1 MSPEREPMEND
12 SNSRTAEE
20 LEQQTVDVYVERALH
35 GPVFRMSYEH
45 THTYCEIFYLKSGTC
60 TYTVNQGQWHL
71 EAGDLFIV
79 AAGDPHST
87 RYEGKTSCERI
98 IVFCKSDVLAGMM
111 RGDPTEVQQALERS
125 CKVILNAETRT
136 MVEALLDQMLLEND
150 LPRKYSEQVLE
161 LESLHLVL
169 LLLRNGIFSHE
180 TMSPKEGYSA
190 DIERALKYIA
200 LNYQQPLTLEEVA
213 GYCNLSPTYFSRK
226 FRLITGQTFKEH
238 VNYIRL
244 RQATQMLLMTDNSI
258 SQELVERH
266 HDLQKLCKELDPT
279 RSTTIAHVSHTP
291 TDGPMHHITDLES
304 YNHYFGWYGGKIEDN
319 GPWLDKFH
327 AEHPDIC
334 LGVSEYGC
342 EGIINWHSSTP
353 QCKDYTEEYQ
363 AVYHEYMAQAFEDR
377 PWIWASH
384 VWNMFDFGCAAR
396 NEGGVA
402 GRNNKGLV
410 TIDRKTRKDS
420 FYLYQAYWTK
430 DPMVHINGRRYA
442 QRAGETT
449 EVKVYSNQDCV
460 TLYLNGKEVG
470 TQQAYRVFHFTVA
483 LAEGFNTL
491 LAVAG
496 SAKDSIT
503 LEKVEKEPACY
514 TLPEFNERQ
523 EGVAN
528 WFKQMG
534 SLDLESPMEFPE
546 GYYNIKDSM
555 AELAKNEEA
564 FAIVA
569 KAVKLV
575 TNFDLKPGQ
584 GMWSMMSGMSPE
596 HMSGMISTDLLG
608 DKFLPSLNA
617 QLIKIKK

>member
-1 MSPEREPMEND
+1 MLCFRFFVVIIVEMELETFKITVLPLREKLINISWRMMEDRSDAEDIVQETFLKLWQIREKLDGYNSVEALAVQVAKNLALDKLKQHRPEGTDIALLSLD
-12 SNSRTAEE
+12 SGTRNPAEE

-258 SQELVERH
+258 TKIAMLCGFGSSNYFK
-266 HDLQKLCKELDPT
+266 DLFRAST
-279 RSTTIAHVSHTP
+279 GRSPREYRKHSGLPIHPH
-291 TDGPMHHITDLES
+291 LR
-304 YNHYFGWYGGKIEDN
+304 DN
-319 GPWLDKFH
+319 G
-327 AEHPDIC
+327 
-334 LGVSEYGC
+334 
-342 EGIINWHSSTP
+342 
-353 QCKDYTEEYQ
+353 
-363 AVYHEYMAQAFEDR
+363 
-377 PWIWASH
+377 
-384 VWNMFDFGCAAR
+384 
-396 NEGGVA
+396 
-402 GRNNKGLV
+402 
-410 TIDRKTRKDS
+410 
-420 FYLYQAYWTK
+420 
-430 DPMVHINGRRYA
+430 
-442 QRAGETT
+442 
-449 EVKVYSNQDCV
+449 
-460 TLYLNGKEVG
+460 
-470 TQQAYRVFHFTVA
+470 
-483 LAEGFNTL
+483 
-491 LAVAG
+491 
-496 SAKDSIT
+496 
-503 LEKVEKEPACY
+503 
-514 TLPEFNERQ
+514 
-523 EGVAN
+523 
-528 WFKQMG
+528 
-534 SLDLESPMEFPE
+534 
-546 GYYNIKDSM
+546 
-555 AELAKNEEA
+555 
-564 FAIVA
+564 
-569 KAVKLV
+569 
-575 TNFDLKPGQ
+575 
-584 GMWSMMSGMSPE
+584 
-596 HMSGMISTDLLG
+596 
-608 DKFLPSLNA
+608 
-617 QLIKIKK
+617 

>member
-1 MSPEREPMEND
+1 MRPEREPMEND

-35 GPVFRMSYEH
+35 GPVFRMSYKH

-98 IVFCKSDVLAGMM
+98 IVFCKADVLAGMM

-258 SQELVERH
+258 TKIAMLCGFGSSNYFK
-266 HDLQKLCKELDPT
+266 DLFRAST
-279 RSTTIAHVSHTP
+279 GRSPREYRKHSGLPIHPH
-291 TDGPMHHITDLES
+291 LR
-304 YNHYFGWYGGKIEDN
+304 DN
-319 GPWLDKFH
+319 G
-327 AEHPDIC
+327 
-334 LGVSEYGC
+334 
-342 EGIINWHSSTP
+342 
-353 QCKDYTEEYQ
+353 
-363 AVYHEYMAQAFEDR
+363 
-377 PWIWASH
+377 
-384 VWNMFDFGCAAR
+384 
-396 NEGGVA
+396 
-402 GRNNKGLV
+402 
-410 TIDRKTRKDS
+410 
-420 FYLYQAYWTK
+420 
-430 DPMVHINGRRYA
+430 
-442 QRAGETT
+442 
-449 EVKVYSNQDCV
+449 
-460 TLYLNGKEVG
+460 
-470 TQQAYRVFHFTVA
+470 
-483 LAEGFNTL
+483 
-491 LAVAG
+491 
-496 SAKDSIT
+496 
-503 LEKVEKEPACY
+503 
-514 TLPEFNERQ
+514 
-523 EGVAN
+523 
-528 WFKQMG
+528 
-534 SLDLESPMEFPE
+534 
-546 GYYNIKDSM
+546 
-555 AELAKNEEA
+555 
-564 FAIVA
+564 
-569 KAVKLV
+569 
-575 TNFDLKPGQ
+575 
-584 GMWSMMSGMSPE
+584 
-596 HMSGMISTDLLG
+596 
-608 DKFLPSLNA
+608 
-617 QLIKIKK
+617 

>member
-1 MSPEREPMEND
+1 MIQKGRKFFPAFFIFSGFPMLCFRFFVVIIAEMELETFKITVLPLREKLINISWRMIEDRSDAEDIVQETFLKLWQIREKLDGYNSVEALAVQVAKNLALDKLKQHRPEGTDIALLSLD
-12 SNSRTAEE
+12 SGTRNPAEE

-258 SQELVERH
+258 TKIAMLCGFGSSNYFK
-266 HDLQKLCKELDPT
+266 DLFRAST
-279 RSTTIAHVSHTP
+279 GRSPREYRKHSGLPIHPH
-291 TDGPMHHITDLES
+291 LR
-304 YNHYFGWYGGKIEDN
+304 DN
-319 GPWLDKFH
+319 G
-327 AEHPDIC
+327 
-334 LGVSEYGC
+334 
-342 EGIINWHSSTP
+342 
-353 QCKDYTEEYQ
+353 
-363 AVYHEYMAQAFEDR
+363 
-377 PWIWASH
+377 
-384 VWNMFDFGCAAR
+384 
-396 NEGGVA
+396 
-402 GRNNKGLV
+402 
-410 TIDRKTRKDS
+410 
-420 FYLYQAYWTK
+420 
-430 DPMVHINGRRYA
+430 
-442 QRAGETT
+442 
-449 EVKVYSNQDCV
+449 
-460 TLYLNGKEVG
+460 
-470 TQQAYRVFHFTVA
+470 
-483 LAEGFNTL
+483 
-491 LAVAG
+491 
-496 SAKDSIT
+496 
-503 LEKVEKEPACY
+503 
-514 TLPEFNERQ
+514 
-523 EGVAN
+523 
-528 WFKQMG
+528 
-534 SLDLESPMEFPE
+534 
-546 GYYNIKDSM
+546 
-555 AELAKNEEA
+555 
-564 FAIVA
+564 
-569 KAVKLV
+569 
-575 TNFDLKPGQ
+575 
-584 GMWSMMSGMSPE
+584 
-596 HMSGMISTDLLG
+596 
-608 DKFLPSLNA
+608 
-617 QLIKIKK
+617 

>member
-1 MSPEREPMEND
+1 MRPEREPMEND

-98 IVFCKSDVLAGMM
+98 IVFCKADVLAGMM

-258 SQELVERH
+258 TKIAMLCGFGSSNYFK
-266 HDLQKLCKELDPT
+266 DLFRAST
-279 RSTTIAHVSHTP
+279 GRSPVNTESTPGCPSTP
-291 TDGPMHHITDLES
+291 TCGITGNARS
-304 YNHYFGWYGGKIEDN
+304 AVTKPYFIVQ
-319 GPWLDKFH
+319 LFQRH
-327 AEHPDIC
+327 AIF
-334 LGVSEYGC
+334 
-342 EGIINWHSSTP
+342 IKN
-353 QCKDYTEEYQ
+353 
-363 AVYHEYMAQAFEDR
+363 AVEQK
-377 PWIWASH
+377 
-384 VWNMFDFGCAAR
+384 
-396 NEGGVA
+396 GVA
-402 GRNNKGLV
+402 VAR
-410 TIDRKTRKDS
+410 
-420 FYLYQAYWTK
+420 Q
-430 DPMVHINGRRYA
+430 PRRHQQHRPEYKNAHGKKCYRDHQRGQNRHYIA
-442 QRAGETT
+442 QRHGNAHLEQRADGVIAPGNQREEHGDKQRPAGQQHYAGKKHCPRKHRTGLQADHQIQYQKDANRQVPHPQRGCLL
-449 EVKVYSNQDCV
+449 EV
-460 TLYLNGKEVG
+460 
-470 TQQAYRVFHFTVA
+470 
-483 LAEGFNTL
+483 L
-491 LAVAG
+491 L
-496 SAKDSIT
+496 KRM
-503 LEKVEKEPACY
+503 EKRG
-514 TLPEFNERQ
+514 N
-523 EGVAN
+523 
-528 WFKQMG
+528 
-534 SLDLESPMEFPE
+534 
-546 GYYNIKDSM
+546 
-555 AELAKNEEA
+555 ELA
-564 FAIVA
+564 
-569 KAVKLV
+569 
-575 TNFDLKPGQ
+575 
-584 GMWSMMSGMSPE
+584 
-596 HMSGMISTDLLG
+596 
-608 DKFLPSLNA
+608 FLPAGHL
-617 QLIKIKK
+617 